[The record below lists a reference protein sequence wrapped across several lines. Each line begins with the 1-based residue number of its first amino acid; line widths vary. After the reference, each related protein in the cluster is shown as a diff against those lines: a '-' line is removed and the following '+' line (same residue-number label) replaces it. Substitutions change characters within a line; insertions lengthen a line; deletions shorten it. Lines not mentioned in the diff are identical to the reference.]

1 MNIRTLVG
9 NGILAALY
17 IACFYAYSAIW
28 LYECTVS
35 YFRDV

>member
-17 IACFYAYSAIW
+17 IAVSMLYSAIW
-28 LYECTVS
+28 LYECTIS

>member
-9 NGILAALY
+9 NGILVGIIY
-17 IACFYAYSAIW
+17 CCFYAYSAIW